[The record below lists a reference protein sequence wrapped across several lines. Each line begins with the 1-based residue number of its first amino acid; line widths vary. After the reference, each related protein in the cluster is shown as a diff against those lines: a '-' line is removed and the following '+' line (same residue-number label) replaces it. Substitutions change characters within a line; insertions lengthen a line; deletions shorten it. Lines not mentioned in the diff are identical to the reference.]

1 MGDDLA
7 VVVDSERGQQKP
19 LTVEELARIHRSNRP
34 EKPRSPQE
42 IRARYDLD
50 RKEYQQLMSQKQD
63 NREQRLMLYAEI
75 KVLGW
80 CMGREES
87 KVIKEINTPVR

>member
-1 MGDDLA
+1 
-7 VVVDSERGQQKP
+7 
-19 LTVEELARIHRSNRP
+19 
-34 EKPRSPQE
+34 
-42 IRARYDLD
+42 
-50 RKEYQQLMSQKQD
+50 MSQKQD